1 MNQNKVIKFDLD
13 PKTLKVKE
21 LLNKDFLELEIKAI
35 STANPNR
42 NGSHF
47 TLESLAK
54 AIPTFYNKPILGSFS
69 VSRDDFRGHE
79 GDLEWD
85 DELGQ
90 LYYDYTD
97 DTAETPLG
105 MIRGD
110 DKIEIYH
117 DDKDGLDWI
126 KFTCA
131 IWVKYNYKQVKKLLK
146 SRDGHKKISVE
157 VEVNDYEIDENGIEI
172 IKDFTFD
179 GVTILGDNLETGI
192 ADANLTILDMI
203 DNALFQKKQKCL
215 CYAYNALGEKEVNT
229 AQSENLDNQ
238 NSDKEAFSSETVS
251 NEGVE
256 EIEMNQEN
264 QEGGKQKM
272 LTYEG
277 KRSLLQAF
285 LDEKV
290 RGGSA
295 TENKDCECYAW
306 VCDLDETFV
315 YFETDGKYYRAEYS
329 FAETEGEEPAVS
341 INMENKEQ
349 VVRSWATF
357 EAETIVEE
365 ATAAEVVTTET
376 FEETVEEEP
385 KEEESKEQCEAEP
398 KEQCEEDPQDDD
410 NDDADDE
417 EDNKDEDFVATES
430 VEAEVVVEDS
440 QETFAEPNESV
451 DLNEEPADVETEPL
465 TTEQIIEESTASIV
479 APEVQTEAEE
489 VGEANAQAAEVMEGE
504 VVEAIA
510 EDEANTITA
519 EVSEGPDGQ
528 SAEVVG
534 SEVEDQSQVEQPDDN
549 DKEKIFEVVTVE
561 LDGEN
566 VDINSL
572 LEKYNALKND
582 YDALNQ
588 TIKLQKA
595 KALSNFGADFIRN
608 DAEVDEEAKQSYISQ
623 VTEKCESFEF
633 TTEDEVLKFAK
644 GLLAMYYYENRVSK
658 KESADFSIS
667 LEQPAARAEKPSTG
681 SKLRDAINKLNHI

>member
-1 MNQNKVIKFDLD
+1 LNQNKVIKFDLD

-146 SRDGHKKISVE
+146 SKNGHKKISVE

-215 CYAYNALGEKEVNT
+215 CYAYDALNKNESCDNLD
-229 AQSENLDNQ
+229 ENLDSQ
-238 NSDKEAFSSETVS
+238 NSDKEAFSSETVP

-277 KRSLLQAF
+277 KRTLLQSY
-285 LDEKV
+285 LTQIETNDEC
-290 RGGSA
+290 
-295 TENKDCECYAW
+295 NCCYAW
-306 VCDLDETFV
+306 VCDLDETHV
-315 YFETDGKYYRAEYS
+315 YFEMDGKYYRASYS
-329 FAETEGEEPAVS
+329 ITISESENEEPAVV
-341 INMENKEQ
+341 INMEEKQQ
-349 VVRSWATF
+349 VIRSWSTF
-357 EAETIVEE
+357 ESEIVTEE
-365 ATAAEVVTTET
+365 VATVET
-376 FEETVEEEP
+376 FEENPEETPEEEP
-385 KEEESKEQCEAEP
+385 KMEESKEQCEAEP
-398 KEQCEEDPQDDD
+398 ADVDDATD
-410 NDDADDE
+410 ADEADDADDADVDNDKDVDFVSESAQNETAE
-417 EDNKDEDFVATES
+417 EDN
-430 VEAEVVVEDS
+430 
-440 QETFAEPNESV
+440 QETFAEPNEPV
-451 DLNEEPADVETEPL
+451 DLNEEPEDVETKPL
-465 TTEQIIEESTASIV
+465 TTEEIIEESTASVV
-479 APEVQTEAEE
+479 APEVQTEAGQ
-489 VGEANAQAAEVMEGE
+489 VGDANTQVAEVMEEE
-504 VVEAIA
+504 VAEAVI
-510 EDEANTITA
+510 DENSATITT

-528 SAEVVG
+528 PATVVG
-534 SEVEDQSQVEQPDDN
+534 TEVEDDSQVEQPNDN
-549 DKEKIFEVVTVE
+549 DKEKIFEVATVE
-561 LDGEN
+561 IDGEN

-572 LEKYNALKND
+572 LEKYNSLKND
-582 YDALNQ
+582 YDTLNQ

-595 KALSNFGADFIRN
+595 KALANFGADFIKG
-608 DAEVDEEAKQSYISQ
+608 DTEVDEETKESYIAQ
-623 VTEKCESFEF
+623 VAEKCESFEF
-633 TTEDEVLKFAK
+633 TSEEEVVKFAK
-644 GLLAMYYYENRVSK
+644 GLLAMYYYEARTAK
-658 KESADFSIS
+658 KNSSDFSIAI
-667 LEQPAARAEKPSTG
+667 EHPVHVDKPASG
-681 SKLRDAINKLNHI
+681 SKLKEAINKLNHI